1 MPKCNIER
9 LIHMT
14 TEPRSRVLS
23 ILHIR
28 TKDDMRRVVS
38 VRDARCG
45 SMGEFPNE
53 PDLREMYTMELR
65 DGYLHTL
72 VR

>member
-1 MPKCNIER
+1 
-9 LIHMT
+9 
-14 TEPRSRVLS
+14 VYS

-38 VRDARCG
+38 VRDARCCRVG
-45 SMGEFPNE
+45 DFPNE